1 MLNSSFLEQ
10 DPKKIRNL
18 SDEQLIELVK
28 ILDSNEN
35 HKNHKVFLK
44 EFNRECN
51 RRAGSAQEWWA
62 NGEWI

>member
-18 SDEQLIELVK
+18 SDEQLRELVTV
-28 ILDSNEN
+28 LDENEN
-35 HKNHKVFLK
+35 HKNHKAFLS
-44 EFNRECN
+44 EFNKECN
-51 RRAGSAQEWWA
+51 RRAGIAQEGFA